1 MTDVNNHIKDF
12 KNLYHSMNREN
23 LDLNRISSVY
33 ADHIHFE
40 DCFHSIEGLHNL
52 FDYFENLYSN
62 VSFIEFTFIHQWADE
77 SSAMITWDMLYQHP
91 KLNQG
96 EKILVKGASEL
107 TFEQGKIIKHR
118 DYFDAGSLLYEH
130 IPLLKRIILFLKNR
144 MA

>member
-40 DCFHSIEGLHNL
+40 DCFHSIEGLNNL

-77 SSAMITWDMLYQHP
+77 STAMITWDMLYQHP

>member
-1 MTDVNNHIKDF
+1 MTNINRHIEGF
-12 KNLYHSMNREN
+12 KSLYHSMNREN
-23 LDLNRISSVY
+23 LDFKNINSVY
-33 ADHIHFE
+33 ADDLHFE
-40 DCFHSIEGLHNL
+40 DCFHSIEGINNL

-77 SSAMITWDMLYQHP
+77 SSAMITWDMIYQHP

-96 EKILVKGASEL
+96 KKISVKGASEL
-107 TFEQGKIIKHR
+107 TFLEGKIIKHR

-130 IPLLKRIILFLKNR
+130 IPLLNRIILFLKNR

>member
-40 DCFHSIEGLHNL
+40 DCFHSIEGLNNL